1 MKRYRLPFASSYVL
15 PMATSL
21 AIFACGKKD
30 PAPAPADPAAQ
41 VDGGAP
47 ATPPADPAAQADAG
61 AAAAAPATPGER
73 IKGPVATVNGTPIPS
88 ELFYEEVDKITARG
102 AQIPADRV
110 ARIEHNILKRLI
122 EQELINQAVK
132 EANIVVSDADIAAG
146 FDEYK
151 KRFQNDEQFE
161 NYLKHGRVT
170 KESIEARIRDR
181 RSLEMLLEKKGELA
195 VSEEEAKAFYEKNE
209 RFYTDKAG
217 IRASHILIK
226 LAENATKEDE
236 AAAMEKVKQ
245 AQARLKKGDAFEVV
259 AQELG
264 EGPAASK
271 GGDLGFF
278 SEGRMVKEFEDVAF
292 KMKVG
297 DVSEPVRTRF
307 GFHIIKLTDKR
318 EDRKKP
324 FEEVKDQI
332 VKSLQNKKFFTER
345 RKLLADLE
353 KAAKI
358 EKFLP
363 DPPPMAPAAADH
375 LGPADHQHHEG
386 DGHDHGHPGGPPGM
400 GGPGGMGGPPGMGGP
415 GGPGGMGGPP
425 GMMGPGGRPAP
436 MPIGPD
442 GKPMAP
448 PVPVPPPGA
457 PVPAPAAPVPAP
469 APAPTPN
476 P

>member
-15 PMATSL
+15 PVAASL
-21 AIFACGKKD
+21 AMFACGKKEAP
-30 PAPAPADPAAQ
+30 PAAPQEPSAQVDAAAPTEKPADPAAPTE
-41 VDGGAP
+41 GTP
-47 ATPPADPAAQADAG
+47 A
-61 AAAAAPATPGER
+61 PGER
-73 IKGPVATVNGTPIPS
+73 LKGPIANVNGVAIPA
-88 ELFYEEVDKITARG
+88 EAFYEEVDKITARG

-132 EANIVVSDADIAAG
+132 EAQVVVSAEDIAAG

-151 KRFQNDEQFE
+151 KRFQNDEQFD

-170 KESIEARIRDR
+170 KDSIEARIRDR
-181 RSLEMLLEKKGELA
+181 RSLELLLEKKGDLA
-195 VSEEEAKAFYEKNE
+195 VNDEEAKAFYEKNE

-226 LAENATKEDE
+226 LAENATPEDE
-236 AAAMEKVKQ
+236 AKAMEKVKE

-292 KMKVG
+292 KMKAG
-297 DVSEPVRTRF
+297 DVSDPVRTRF

-324 FEEVKDQI
+324 FEEVKEQI
-332 VKSLQNKKFFTER
+332 VKSL
-345 RKLLADLE
+345 
-353 KAAKI
+353 
-358 EKFLP
+358 
-363 DPPPMAPAAADH
+363 
-375 LGPADHQHHEG
+375 
-386 DGHDHGHPGGPPGM
+386 
-400 GGPGGMGGPPGMGGP
+400 
-415 GGPGGMGGPP
+415 
-425 GMMGPGGRPAP
+425 
-436 MPIGPD
+436 
-442 GKPMAP
+442 
-448 PVPVPPPGA
+448 
-457 PVPAPAAPVPAP
+457 
-469 APAPTPN
+469 
-476 P
+476 